1 MFKISE
7 NASVNYLA
15 KIVQL
20 GKPVPHE
27 NAQKLQGFIID
38 HNRVW
43 TDMSYKEGDICVF
56 FPIECC
62 INPELLSY
70 LNLFRDKTLNA
81 DKEKSGFFEYH
92 GRVRALKLRGLPSE
106 GFLLPI
112 KQVVYGMGSIL
123 ENPATEL
130 KWVGTEF
137 NIILINNEEKW
148 ICKKYIPKGTKT
160 QGVFGS
166 NTAKKKIIDL
176 ILDGQF
182 HLMRDTEQLKRHI
195 EEVKPE
201 DIISCSY
208 KLHGTSFV
216 ASNILVKRILSPVER
231 LLKFFGIKVQESK
244 YGSVYSSRKV
254 IKDVDGKTLSTG
266 GFYGTDIWGI
276 VHEEVKDK
284 VLQGYSLYGEIVG
297 YIPTGEMIQSG
308 YDYGCGYGQH
318 DFYVYRIT
326 YTNPEGHVHEL
337 DWQSLKDYCDKF
349 GLKYVPELHF
359 GKASEVISWVDVEDS
374 NWNDLFLQ
382 ELQNLYLEKDCH
394 MCTNKVPA
402 EGIVLRIEKG
412 DRTAYKLKSWRFLG
426 MESEQLDKGTV
437 DIETEN

>member
-1 MFKISE
+1 MEVKKLKIFDDSK
-7 NASVNYLA
+7 NYAALVVE
-15 KIVQL
+15 IESL
-20 GKPVPHE
+20 
-27 NAQKLQGFIID
+27 
-38 HNRVW
+38 
-43 TDMSYKEGDICVF
+43 
-56 FPIECC
+56 FPIDGSDN
-62 INPELLSY
+62 I
-70 LNLFRDKTLNA
+70 
-81 DKEKSGFFEYH
+81 
-92 GRVRALKLRGLPSE
+92 VRALVNHCNVVVSKSTKIGDLGIFFPVETELSPDFLSNNNLYRDSLLNKDTTKKGYFEKNNRIRCQSFRGVNSE
-106 GFLLPI
+106 GFFVPLDYLTYTGI
-112 KQVVYGMGSIL
+112 NIDNLQLGD
-123 ENPATEL
+123 
-130 KWVGTEF
+130 EF
-137 NIILINNEEKW
+137 NEINEIY

-160 QGVFGS
+160 QGVSGF

-176 ILDGQF
+176 IVDGQF

-231 LLKFFGIKVQESK
+231 LLKFFGIKVQERK

-374 NWNDLFLQ
+374 NWNNLFLQ

-394 MCTNKVPA
+394 MCTDKVPA
-402 EGIVLRIEKG
+402 EGIVVRIEKG
-412 DRTAYKLKSWRFLG
+412 DRPAYKLKSWRFLG